1 MNDIKRAISKIEDLI
16 DELEDTAY
24 NRETWRINM
33 CRKKIASAFEELEKL
48 FVEEE

>member
-48 FVEEE
+48 LVEEE